1 MWDEVLGH
9 QQNKEFLQK
18 LLKPGSRPHAL
29 LFYGMGGIGKKML
42 ALHFAKTFLCKSA
55 DKKPCGICE
64 SCRLMDIENNSF
76 AHPDFY
82 LLTAEEA
89 GKDIKIEQ
97 VKEMAKQAAFA
108 PVLSEHKVCIIDDAG
123 QMTAEAANSLLK
135 LLDDAGQMTAEAAN
149 SLLKLLEEPPPGWL
163 FILITQQAERLLP
176 TVLSRVVRL
185 RFDAPDSSAVQQILK
200 AKGIT
205 QNTQV
210 LAALAGGS
218 PGRAL
223 SYNQADIFAIR
234 REALDLLKKLPLQ
247 NLFGYIAALGWG
259 EKYDRAAALLL
270 TEQFIYLLRDVL
282 LVQSGAGGQVY
293 NTDIMAGLDGIA
305 ADWPLHTARQGVN
318 AAQEAWQNINK
329 NVSAKNVLEAL
340 VLKLDLLR
348 KE

>member
-55 DKKPCGICE
+55 GKKPCGICE

-135 LLDDAGQMTAEAAN
+135 LL
-149 SLLKLLEEPPPGWL
+149 EEPPPGWM

-185 RFDAPDSSAVQQILK
+185 RFESPASSAVRQILK

-210 LAALAGGS
+210 LAVLAGGS

-247 NLFGYIAALGWG
+247 NPFGYIAALGWG

-282 LVQSGAGGQVY
+282 LLQSGAGGQVY

-305 ADWPLHTARQGVN
+305 ADWSLHTARQGVN

>member
-135 LLDDAGQMTAEAAN
+135 LL
-149 SLLKLLEEPPPGWL
+149 EEPPPGWL

-185 RFDAPDSSAVQQILK
+185 RFEAPDSSAVQQILK

-205 QNTQV
+205 QNIQV

-247 NLFGYIAALGWG
+247 NPFGYIAALGWS

-270 TEQFIYLLRDVL
+270 TEEFIYLLRDVL

-293 NTDIMAGLDGIA
+293 NTDIMAVLDGIA

>member
-1 MWDEVLGH
+1 M
-9 QQNKEFLQK
+9 
-18 LLKPGSRPHAL
+18 
-29 LFYGMGGIGKKML
+29 
-42 ALHFAKTFLCKSA
+42 
-55 DKKPCGICE
+55 
-64 SCRLMDIENNSF
+64 
-76 AHPDFY
+76 
-82 LLTAEEA
+82 
-89 GKDIKIEQ
+89 
-97 VKEMAKQAAFA
+97 
-108 PVLSEHKVCIIDDAG
+108 
-123 QMTAEAANSLLK
+123 
-135 LLDDAGQMTAEAAN
+135 
-149 SLLKLLEEPPPGWL
+149 
-163 FILITQQAERLLP
+163 P

-234 REALDLLKKLPLQ
+234 REALDLLKKLPLH
-247 NLFGYIAALGWG
+247 NPFVYIAALGWD

-270 TEQFIYLLRDVL
+270 TEQFIYLL
-282 LVQSGAGGQVY
+282 GQVY

>member
-55 DKKPCGICE
+55 GKKPCGICE

-108 PVLSEHKVCIIDDAG
+108 PVLSEHKVCII
-123 QMTAEAANSLLK
+123 
-135 LLDDAGQMTAEAAN
+135 DDAGQMTAEAAN

-247 NLFGYIAALGWG
+247 NPFGYVASLGWG

-282 LVQSGAGGQVY
+282 LLQSGAGGQVY

>member
-42 ALHFAKTFLCKSA
+42 ALHFAKTFLCKSEA
-55 DKKPCGICE
+55 KKPCGICE

-135 LLDDAGQMTAEAAN
+135 LL
-149 SLLKLLEEPPPGWL
+149 EEPPPGWL

-185 RFDAPDSSAVQQILK
+185 RFDAPDSSAVQKILK

-247 NLFGYIAALGWG
+247 NPFGYIAALGWG

-282 LVQSGAGGQVY
+282 LLQSGAGGQVY

-329 NVSAKNVLEAL
+329 NASAKNVLEAL

>member
-18 LLKPGSRPHAL
+18 LLQPGSRPHAL

-55 DKKPCGICE
+55 VKKSCGICE

-135 LLDDAGQMTAEAAN
+135 LL
-149 SLLKLLEEPPPGWL
+149 EEPPPGWL

-185 RFDAPDSSAVQQILK
+185 RFDAPESSAVQQILK

-247 NLFGYIAALGWG
+247 NPFGYIGALGWG

-282 LVQSGAGGQVY
+282 LVQSGAHGQVY

>member
-42 ALHFAKTFLCKSA
+42 ALHFAKTFLCKSTS
-55 DKKPCGICE
+55 KKPCGICE
-64 SCRLMDIENNSF
+64 SCRLIDIENNSF

-135 LLDDAGQMTAEAAN
+135 LL
-149 SLLKLLEEPPPGWL
+149 EEPPPGWL

-185 RFDAPDSSAVQQILK
+185 RFDAQDSSAVRQILK

-247 NLFGYIAALGWG
+247 NPFGYIAALGWG

-282 LVQSGAGGQVY
+282 LLQSGAGGQVY
-293 NTDIMAGLDGIA
+293 NTDIMAGLDGIT

>member
-1 MWDEVLGH
+1 MWDAVLGH

-18 LLKPGSRPHAL
+18 LLLPGSRPHAL

-42 ALHFAKTFLCKSA
+42 ALHFARTFLCKA
-55 DKKPCGICE
+55 QAGKPCGVCE

-135 LLDDAGQMTAEAAN
+135 LL
-149 SLLKLLEEPPPGWL
+149 EEPPPGWL

-185 RFDAPDSSAVQQILK
+185 RFEAPDTEAVQQILT
-200 AKGIT
+200 AHGIT
-205 QNTQV
+205 NNSQV

-223 SYNQADIFAIR
+223 SYAQADIFAIR

-247 NLFGYIAALGWG
+247 SPFNYIAGLGWG
-259 EKYDRAAALLL
+259 EKYARAEALLL
-270 TEQFIYLLRDVL
+270 TEQFIYLLRDIL
-282 LVQSGAGGQVY
+282 LLQSGAAEQIY
-293 NTDIMAGLDGIA
+293 NTDILAELGALA
-305 ADWPLHTARQGVN
+305 QKQPLHTTRQSVN

-340 VLKLDLLR
+340 ILKLDLLR

>member
-55 DKKPCGICE
+55 GKKPCGICE

-135 LLDDAGQMTAEAAN
+135 LL
-149 SLLKLLEEPPPGWL
+149 EEPPPGWL

-185 RFDAPDSSAVQQILK
+185 RFDAPDTSAVRQILK
-200 AKGIT
+200 ANGIT
-205 QNTQV
+205 QNAQV

-247 NLFGYIAALGWG
+247 NPFGYIAALGWG

-282 LVQSGAGGQVY
+282 LLQSGAGGQVY

>member
-42 ALHFAKTFLCKSA
+42 ALHFAKTFLCKSTS
-55 DKKPCGICE
+55 KKPCGICE

-135 LLDDAGQMTAEAAN
+135 LL
-149 SLLKLLEEPPPGWL
+149 EEPPPGWL

-185 RFDAPDSSAVQQILK
+185 RFDAPDSSAVRQILK

-205 QNTQV
+205 QNIQV

-247 NLFGYIAALGWG
+247 NPFGYIAALGWG

-282 LVQSGAGGQVY
+282 LVQSGAGGRVY

>member
-135 LLDDAGQMTAEAAN
+135 LL
-149 SLLKLLEEPPPGWL
+149 EEPPSGWL

-185 RFDAPDSSAVQQILK
+185 RFDAPDSSAVRQILK

-247 NLFGYIAALGWG
+247 NPFGYIAALGWG

-282 LVQSGAGGQVY
+282 LLQSGAGGQVY

>member
-55 DKKPCGICE
+55 GKKPCGICE

-135 LLDDAGQMTAEAAN
+135 LL
-149 SLLKLLEEPPPGWL
+149 EEPPPGWL

-205 QNTQV
+205 QNIQV

-247 NLFGYIAALGWG
+247 NPFGYIAALGWG

>member
-9 QQNKEFLQK
+9 QQNKEFLEK
-18 LLKPGSRPHAL
+18 LLKPGNRPHAL
-29 LFYGMGGIGKKML
+29 LFYGMGGIGKKLL
-42 ALHFAKTFLCKSA
+42 ALHFARTFLCLGTGLR
-55 DKKPCGICE
+55 PCGACE
-64 SCRLMDIENNSF
+64 SCRLMDIGEGSF

-97 VKEMAKQAAFA
+97 VKELAKQAAFSA
-108 PVLSEHKVCIIDDAG
+108 VLSAHKVCIIDDAG

-135 LLDDAGQMTAEAAN
+135 LL
-149 SLLKLLEEPPPGWL
+149 EEPPAGWL
-163 FILITQQAERLLP
+163 FILIAQQAERLLP
-176 TVLSRVVRL
+176 TVLSRVIRL
-185 RFDAPDSSAVQQILK
+185 RFEAPGAAEVRQILSK
-200 AKGIT
+200 HGIT
-205 QNTQV
+205 DKAEV

-223 SYNQADIFAIR
+223 SYAGADVFGLR
-234 REALDLLKKLPLQ
+234 REALALLQKLPLQ
-247 NLFGYIAALGWG
+247 NPFGYIASQGWG

-270 TEQFIYLLRDVL
+270 TEQFVYLLRDVL
-282 LVQSGAGGQVY
+282 LLQSRAAGIY
-293 NTDIMAGLDGIA
+293 NTDIMAELAGLA
-305 ADWPLHTARQGVN
+305 AMMPLHTTRQAVN